1 MSIPKVVGLEQEYAI
16 KLKGEADLSAHQAS
30 CLLINAY
37 ARKIGLRRPG
47 QAMLWD
53 YAHETPYQDFRGPL
67 FGKSARQEITAAE
80 DNLLINAAL
89 PNGARLYT
97 DHAHPEY
104 STPECLGAADVVA
117 CDKAG
122 EAILLE
128 AVEALRET
136 LPLCEIEL
144 FKNNTDHQGQSYGCH
159 ENYLMEAAAFD
170 ECLVRRPEQ
179 ALKTL
184 VPFLVS
190 RQVFA
195 GAGKVGGRTETPGYQ
210 VSQRSDFLECVFGLE
225 TTHHRPLINTR
236 SEPHADPARFRR
248 LHLILGDA
256 NMCEF
261 AGFLKVGSTQL
272 VLMML
277 EDGFIGEDFSL
288 KDPLAAVQA
297 ISARFNAEVEL
308 ANGKRRTALELQQA
322 FLEHAASYRRSG
334 GADHLP
340 RVEEILTCWHYALGG
355 LKQLRV
361 SAGYDLDDDPLELR
375 RRLDWVLKLW
385 LLNRYRQEKNLAW
398 DNPVLR
404 VLDLQYHQIDPRKG
418 VFYHLQYQGL
428 TERLLDDE
436 DIVRYA
442 VKAPPDTRA
451 YFRGRCIEN
460 FPEDL
465 CLVNWEVVGFDHG
478 KVRRLVPLLNPLQ
491 GTREQFA
498 EIFARSRNSKE
509 LLKRLA

>member
-16 KLKGEADLSAHQAS
+16 KLKGEADLSPHQAS

-47 QAMLWD
+47 RAMLWD
-53 YAHETPYQDFRGPL
+53 YAHETPYKDIRGPL

-104 STPECLGAADVVA
+104 STPECRGAADVVA
-117 CDKAG
+117 CDKSG

-128 AVEALRET
+128 AVEALRVV
-136 LPLCEIEL
+136 LPDGEIEL

-159 ENYLMEAAAFD
+159 ENYLMDVAAVA
-170 ECLVRRPEQ
+170 ECLVKHPEK
-179 ALKTL
+179 AVRTL

-195 GAGKVGGRTETPGYQ
+195 GSGKVDGGLKTPGYQ
-210 VSQRSDFLECVFGLE
+210 VSQRAEFLESVFGLE
-225 TTHHRPLINTR
+225 TTHHRPIINTR
-236 SEPHADPARFRR
+236 NEPHADPERFCR
-248 LHLILGDA
+248 LHLILGDS

-277 EDGFIGEDFSL
+277 EDGFIGEDFCL
-288 KDPLAAVQA
+288 QDPLAAVKA
-297 ISARFNAEVEL
+297 ISGRFDAEVEL
-308 ANGKRRTALELQQA
+308 GNGKRWTAVELQQA
-322 FLEHAASYRRSG
+322 FLEQASAYRRSG

-355 LKQLRV
+355 LKQLKI
-361 SAGYDLDDDPLELR
+361 SPAFDLEDDPLEMR

-385 LLNRYRQEKNLAW
+385 LLNRYRREKNLAW

-418 VFYHLQYQGL
+418 VFYHLQSQGL
-428 TERLLDDE
+428 TERLVDDD
-436 DIVRYA
+436 DIARLVGE
-442 VKAPPDTRA
+442 APPDTRA

-460 FPEDL
+460 FPEEL

-498 EIFARSRNSKE
+498 EIFAQSRNSRE
-509 LLKRLA
+509 LFKRLM